1 MRSSA
6 AAASA
11 SCCLPARPSP
21 TTSVRPGTVCRR
33 RRRFRRKR
41 PREREQNA
49 RPHSWRRPPPP
60 SSCGRPRSG
69 GSGGRGRVK
78 AEPCA
83 GRLPAVQPSRRQL
96 LPPTFLPPHLVP
108 LQGDAAGASGGVCVR
123 AFVQHLA
130 PLLGAAVRTSLSTR
144 RSSLWPSSGSTVIS

>member
-33 RRRFRRKR
+33 RFRRKR
-41 PREREQNA
+41 PRERDQNA
-49 RPHSWRRPPPP
+49 RPHCWRRPPPP

-96 LPPTFLPPHLVP
+96 LPPTFLHPHLVP

-130 PLLGAAVRTSLSTR
+130 RCRCAYIALYTTELALA
-144 RSSLWPSSGSTVIS
+144 I